1 MLRAHVLQCLEE
13 RVFMPMD
20 MAVIFVQS
28 GNREPMN
35 VNE

>member
-1 MLRAHVLQCLEE
+1 MPQCQEV

-20 MAVIFVQS
+20 MVVIFVQS
-28 GNREPMN
+28 GNREPMR